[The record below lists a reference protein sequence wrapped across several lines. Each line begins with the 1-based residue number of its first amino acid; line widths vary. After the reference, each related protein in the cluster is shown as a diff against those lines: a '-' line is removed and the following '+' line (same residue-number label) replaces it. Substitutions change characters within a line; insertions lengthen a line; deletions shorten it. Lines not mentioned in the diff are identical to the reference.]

1 MTNEQL
7 KKMKTK
13 HSQLQAAL
21 QDTQHDLK
29 TKTSEKQQLTMTN
42 EKLEKDL
49 LASKSLQSMTSEQVK
64 DMESTYSQ
72 LKKA

>member
-21 QDTQHDLK
+21 KDTQHDLK
-29 TKTSEKQQLTMTN
+29 TKTSEKQQLTQTN

-64 DMESTYSQ
+64 DMESTYQ
-72 LKKA
+72 